1 MTVPARNV
9 RCAFAEHRLRFHDE
23 IFQDFVERGSHV
35 HVAVGERRA
44 VMKDEELPIF
54 ARLLDSLVE
63 PRFIPHF
70 QQLRLARDQI
80 RLHRKIRARKIE
92 CLFVILSHGR
102 AATLPSI
109 RDRTNQRVCA
119 SRCNDRTVGLSDA
132 VEVLYFQRMRILIIE
147 DEKKT
152 AAFLAKGLRE
162 AGFHVDIASDG
173 GAGLSAARDRKFD
186 LLIVDVMLPGK
197 DGWDIVAE
205 LRAAGFR
212 MPILFLTARDSV
224 RDRVKGLELGADDY
238 LVKPFAFS
246 ELLARVRSLLRRA
259 PTRRSGQLRI
269 EDLKI
274 DTRRHRATRHGV
286 ALDLTPKEF
295 LLLTQLAR
303 SAGEVV
309 SRKEIAEHV
318 WDIDFNTDTNVVD
331 VVVRRLRAKVDDPF
345 KKKLVHT
352 IRGVGYVLKPD

>member
-1 MTVPARNV
+1 
-9 RCAFAEHRLRFHDE
+9 
-23 IFQDFVERGSHV
+23 
-35 HVAVGERRA
+35 
-44 VMKDEELPIF
+44 
-54 ARLLDSLVE
+54 
-63 PRFIPHF
+63 
-70 QQLRLARDQI
+70 
-80 RLHRKIRARKIE
+80 
-92 CLFVILSHGR
+92 
-102 AATLPSI
+102 
-109 RDRTNQRVCA
+109 
-119 SRCNDRTVGLSDA
+119 
-132 VEVLYFQRMRILIIE
+132 MRILIIE